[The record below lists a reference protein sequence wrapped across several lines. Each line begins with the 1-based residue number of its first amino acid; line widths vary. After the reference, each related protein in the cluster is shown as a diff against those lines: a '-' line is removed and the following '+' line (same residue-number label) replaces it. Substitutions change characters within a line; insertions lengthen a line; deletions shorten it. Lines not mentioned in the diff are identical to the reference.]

1 MPPPLRLA
9 QVDKTQASVCLLEIT
24 AAAKELCGTSRYE
37 HLRVGIS
44 GTQASFLKLA
54 GVSLLLLALPG
65 QICFPEVQLSLSLD
79 SCTTFFSLPVAH
91 KPVMK
96 VSPLP
101 FSLSLL
107 PPEKAESIGGGGGG
121 AGLFRDASYTCD
133 FIIFCQ

>member
-79 SCTTFFSLPVAH
+79 SCTTFFP
-91 KPVMK
+91 
-96 VSPLP
+96 
-101 FSLSLL
+101 SLL
-107 PPEKAESIGGGGGG
+107 HTS
-121 AGLFRDASYTCD
+121 
-133 FIIFCQ
+133 Q